1 MASSAGQHCGVAPH
15 EDRIESAEP
24 GFALE
29 EMAVNGWT
37 SGATGREQGAS
48 TLLAALI
55 VCLMMAGVAAGQA
68 AQQPEGSKPQEGGKQ
83 QPQQPAP
90 PEDSPEPLANAKRPY
105 ESLFGGASTEKETGT
120 RVNFNG
126 SVIEVYDQDELEEGE
141 PQLGGLYTS
150 FTGDVDYKRN
160 GTRMQF
166 AASGGGNLRYYHEIS
181 QFLAADYRG
190 TAGVEADVARRTTLV
205 LNQAVSLSP
214 VSLPNL
220 FATPLPPEI
229 GDPVPPG
236 NSNFAVTND
245 KFITSTTIGSLEH
258 RFSVQSQLVVRGNYR
273 YNHYLGEASQNGDWS
288 MLDSGVVYR
297 HRLTE
302 ARSIRTGY
310 SYRRASYSYTNLL
323 TGAGAQ
329 PNEHNVFVGVAVN
342 RVFSSSQRTTV
353 SLDGGTS
360 LFGVTSPTQ
369 LLQPGDKLR
378 LVFDATVA
386 HSIGK
391 TWLFVGQFDRGSQ
404 FDQGYG
410 GPVFANAVS
419 VSASGFLNSRTDFTA
434 WASLTDGEPIV
445 VAPNSQGFTTSTYG
459 GRLRYALSRNWALT
473 GEYFR
478 YKYDFTNSPPYPF
491 LIGVPQKFARNSIRG
506 GVVVFFPLVP

>member
-1 MASSAGQHCGVAPH
+1 MSLS
-15 EDRIESAEP
+15 
-24 GFALE
+24 
-29 EMAVNGWT
+29 GWT
-37 SGATGREQGAS
+37 SLVLRRVRSAN
-48 TLLAALI
+48 TLIAALI
-55 VCLMMAGVAAGQA
+55 VCLTMAGVAAGQTT
-68 AQQPEGSKPQEGGKQ
+68 QQQEGGKPKEGGKQ
-83 QPQQPAP
+83 QPEP
-90 PEDSPEPLANAKRPY
+90 PEDSPEPLGTARRPY
-105 ESLFGGASTEKETGT
+105 GALFGGASTQKETGN

-126 SVIEVYDQDELEEGE
+126 SVVEVYDRGEGEEGE

-150 FTGDVDYKRN
+150 FTGDVDYTRT
-160 GTRMQF
+160 GTRVQF
-166 AASGGGNLRYYHEIS
+166 AAGGGANVRYYHQIS

-190 TAGVEADVARRTTLV
+190 NVGVQADPSVRTTLV
-205 LNQAVSLSP
+205 FNEALAVSP

-229 GDPVPPG
+229 GEPAPPG
-236 NSNFAVTND
+236 NSNFAVTNE
-245 KFITSTTIGSLEH
+245 KFITSMTIGSLEH

-273 YNHYLGEASQNGDWS
+273 YNHYFGDQSQNVDWA

-323 TGAGAQ
+323 TGQGAQ

-342 RVFSSSQRTTV
+342 RSFSSSQRTTV

-360 LFGVTSPTQ
+360 LFGVTSTTQ
-369 LLQPGDKLR
+369 LLQPGNKLR
-378 LVFDATVA
+378 FVFDAAVA

-391 TWLFVGQFDRGSQ
+391 TWLLVGEFDRGSQ

-410 GPVFANAVS
+410 GPVFANAFS
-419 VSASGFLNSRTDFTA
+419 ASASGFVSTRTDITV
-434 WASLTDGEPIV
+434 WASHTDGDPI
-445 VAPNSQGFTTSTYG
+445 AAIGDQGFTTATYG
-459 GRLRYALSRNWALT
+459 GRVRYALSRNWALT

-478 YKYDFTNSPPYPF
+478 YKYDFTNAPPFPF
-491 LIGVPQKFARNSIRG
+491 LFGVPQKFARNSIRG
-506 GVVVFFPLVP
+506 GVSVFFPLVP

>member
-1 MASSAGQHCGVAPH
+1 MSRIRRAGP
-15 EDRIESAEP
+15 P
-24 GFALE
+24 
-29 EMAVNGWT
+29 
-37 SGATGREQGAS
+37 
-48 TLLAALI
+48 LAAMV
-55 VCLMMAGVAAGQA
+55 VCVFVAGAAAGQTT
-68 AQQPEGSKPQEGGKQ
+68 KPKEEEGKQ
-83 QPQQPAP
+83 QPAT
-90 PEDSPEPLANAKRPY
+90 PEDSPEPLANLRQPY
-105 ESLFGGASTEKETGT
+105 EALFGGASTEKESGT

-126 SVIEVYDQDELEEGE
+126 SVIEAYDEDEVDQGE

-150 FTGDVDYKRN
+150 VTGDVDYTRN

-166 AASGGGNLRYYHEIS
+166 AASGGASLRYYHQIS
-181 QFLAADYRG
+181 QFLAIDYRG
-190 TAGVEADVARRTTLV
+190 TAGMEADVARRTTLV
-205 LNQAVSLSP
+205 VNQALSLSP

-245 KFITSTTIGSLEH
+245 KFVTSTTAGSLEH
-258 RFSVQSQLVVRGNYR
+258 RFSIQSQLVVRGNYR

-288 MLDSGVVYR
+288 MLDSGVTYR

-302 ARSIRTGY
+302 ARSVRAGY
-310 SYRRASYSYTNLL
+310 SYRRASYSYTDVV
-323 TGAGAQ
+323 TGVGAQ
-329 PNEHNVFVGVAVN
+329 PNEHNVFVGVAVT
-342 RVFSSSQRTTV
+342 RSFSSSQRTTL
-353 SLDGGTS
+353 SIDGGTS

-378 LVFDATVA
+378 FVFDAAVA

-391 TWLFVGQFDRGSQ
+391 TWLLAGEFDRGSQ

-410 GPVFANAVS
+410 GPVFANALS
-419 VSASGFLNSRTDFTA
+419 LTAGGFVNRRTDINA
-434 WASLTDGEPIV
+434 WVSRTDGEPIV
-445 VAPNSQGFTTSTYG
+445 AVTSQGFSTTTYG
-459 GRLRYALSRNWALT
+459 GRVRYALSRNWALT

-478 YKYDFTNSPPYPF
+478 YKYDFINSPPYPF
-491 LIGVPQKFARNSIRG
+491 LIGVPQRFARNSIRG